1 MDDIKDTILLLWLF
15 RKRRKSCL
23 IEKKK
28 QRKFWVRPI
37 FRERKLKVEFHILI
51 QDLKLFDLFEC
62 FFKQFSMTPTKLEE
76 LLSWVALK
84 IEKSSVRREPI
95 GPEQRFCVTLCYLV
109 TGDAHVSIVAS

>member
-1 MDDIKDTILLLWLF
+1 M
-15 RKRRKSCL
+15 
-23 IEKKK
+23 
-28 QRKFWVRPI
+28 
-37 FRERKLKVEFHILI
+37 KVEFHTLI